1 MNIKRFTT
9 EQKDTLIKLLHNGE
23 HSCVV
28 GSASGDIYTFDRRGV
43 KDLYDLLCN
52 RPEILHHAFVAD
64 KVVGKGAAAI
74 ICAGEAQAIYAD
86 VISQSAEALLCD
98 HGVIVQY
105 GQRVPHIINRAGTDI
120 CPVEKL
126 CAECVT
132 PAECVKQISLFL
144 QK

>member
-1 MNIKRFTT
+1 MTTQRFTT
-9 EQKDTLIKLLHNGE
+9 EQKVTLIKLLHDGG

-43 KDLYDLLCN
+43 KDLYELLCN
-52 RPEILHHAFVAD
+52 RPEILRQAFIAD
-64 KVVGKGAAAI
+64 KMVGKGAAAI
-74 ICAGEAQAIYAD
+74 ICAGKVQEIYTD
-86 VISQSAEALLCD
+86 VISQSAEALLCE

-126 CAECVT
+126 CTECAT
-132 PAECVKQISLFL
+132 PADCVKQISLFL